1 MGVAR
6 WKTSR
11 WCPLLFVSPSK
22 TNMAEIM
29 LKVCLAAFIVN
40 FAHWEITLVEGN
52 TVTSAIQ
59 FTTSSSQSVEILS
72 SIAPTKTTRNNSTLQ
87 TNLPDLECPDS
98 VPCSHLGGSCIQCDF
113 NYSCIYGEEV
123 KAECK
128 PISSTIKC
136 TVLNL

>member
-1 MGVAR
+1 
-6 WKTSR
+6 
-11 WCPLLFVSPSK
+11 
-22 TNMAEIM
+22 M

-40 FAHWEITLVEGN
+40 FALWERTLVKGN
-52 TVTSAIQ
+52 TATSAIQ
-59 FTTSSSQSVEILS
+59 FTTSSSQSVEFLT
-72 SIAPTKTTRNNSTLQ
+72 SIAPTKTTRNNNSTLQ
-87 TNLPDLECPDS
+87 TNLPYLECPDS